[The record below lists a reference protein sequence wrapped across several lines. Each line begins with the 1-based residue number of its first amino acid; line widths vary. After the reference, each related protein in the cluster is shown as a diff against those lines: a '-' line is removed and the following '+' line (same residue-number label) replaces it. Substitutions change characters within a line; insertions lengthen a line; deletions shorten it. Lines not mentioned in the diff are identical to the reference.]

1 MKNKKSYLLGLTLVG
16 TINSIKD
23 FGELGD
29 NILKDLGVRKID
41 PNKFYHFK
49 LRCQVHD
56 RVYKEFGP
64 EGLFYAGFINQEN
77 VIAANKEWAKINNS
91 FVRTLSKLKTKKSIF
106 EGLAEKFFKNYVGRV
121 LEMATRGPVK
131 FGFHSAHISQEKL
144 TVKFIMA
151 SRLNHANFL
160 AGNIDCVLCRIFEK
174 KYIFK
179 IICNEK
185 ESEEFD
191 EYVILCFDIHIIRDN
206 SESNTVNNK
215 RQKLKDELFSS
226 TLTKYQ

>member
-1 MKNKKSYLLGLTLVG
+1 MS
-16 TINSIKD
+16 
-23 FGELGD
+23 ELS
-29 NILKDLGVRKID
+29 L
-41 PNKFYHFK
+41 
-49 LRCQVHD
+49 Q
-56 RVYKEFGP
+56 
-64 EGLFYAGFINQEN
+64 
-77 VIAANKEWAKINNS
+77 
-91 FVRTLSKLKTKKSIF
+91 TKTKKSIF

-160 AGNIDCVLCRIFEK
+160 AGNIDCVLCRIFKK

-191 EYVILCFDIHIIRDN
+191 EYVILCFDIHIKRDN
-206 SESNTVNNK
+206 SESNTVDIR
-215 RQKLKDELFSS
+215 RQKKTELFSS
-226 TLTKYQ
+226 TLTNINRERMKIKKITTELSKYPSSDS